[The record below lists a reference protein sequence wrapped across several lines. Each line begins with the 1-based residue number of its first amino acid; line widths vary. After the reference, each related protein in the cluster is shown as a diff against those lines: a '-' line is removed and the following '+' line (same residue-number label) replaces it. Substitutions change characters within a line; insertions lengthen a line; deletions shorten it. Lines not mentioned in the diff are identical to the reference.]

1 VYLALFLSSFF
12 AATLLPAQSEAVLS
26 FQLASNKEDLIY
38 LLLIATSGNV
48 LGALVN
54 WYLGKFFLHYKEK
67 KWFPI
72 KTDKLAK
79 GEKYYKKYGRVSLL
93 LSWMPIIGDPITF
106 VAGVLKEP
114 LWSFLILVTIAK
126 GLRYIFIVAVT
137 LNIIL

>member
-1 VYLALFLSSFF
+1 MYLALFLSSFF

-38 LLLIATSGNV
+38 LILLATSGNV

-93 LSWMPIIGDPITF
+93 LSWMPIIGDPITL
-106 VAGVLKEP
+106 VAGILKEP

-126 GLRYIFIVAVT
+126 GLRYIFVVVVT
-137 LNIIL
+137 LNII